1 MTRTSPR
8 SFVRFRAAGLL
19 AGGLLASILVIAPAT
34 SASAAPSH
42 AHAKRITKSSS
53 HHRKASKHR
62 SRHKTTTHHTTT
74 APASKVTQ
82 ASVTVA
88 PPASAANIALEDQVF
103 AIVNQERGKNGCG
116 ALRNDS
122 RLRAAARAQSV
133 DMVTYNYFSHTGHD
147 GSSFVDRQK
156 RAGYTAASGENIAW
170 GFRTA
175 SDVMVAWMN
184 SPGHRA
190 NILNCQS
197 VATGVGV
204 ARKADGTVY
213 WTQEFGR
220 S

>member
-1 MTRTSPR
+1 
-8 SFVRFRAAGLL
+8 L
-19 AGGLLASILVIAPAT
+19 AGGLIASMLVIAPAT
-34 SASAAPSH
+34 SASAASSQ
-42 AHAKRITKSSS
+42 AHAKRVTKASS
-53 HHRKASKHR
+53 HHRKTRKHR
-62 SRHKTTTHHTTT
+62 VLHKTTTPHTAT
-74 APASKVTQ
+74 APSHEATVE
-82 ASVTVA
+82 SVTVA
-88 PPASAANIALEDQVF
+88 PPASSADIALEDQAF
-103 AIVNQERGKNGCG
+103 TIVNQERGKNGCG

-122 RLRAAARAQSV
+122 RLRAAARAYSV
-133 DMVTYNYFSHTGHD
+133 EMVTYNFFSHTGHD

-175 SDVMVAWMN
+175 NDVMVAWMN

-197 VATGVGV
+197 VAIGIGV
-204 ARKADGTVY
+204 ARKSDGTVY